1 MYSELFAFTKFI
13 LFFSGCLNLTDRA
26 AGKHKKWIMCPTCR
40 QRTYLENVAFVVE
53 KQSENADKQA
63 DDLTEAAISVQ
74 GSYGTKVSFNL
85 LTYDRSTVVCF
96 KFIVSACLPV
106 CNNLIR
112 KTAVNAWVQQ
122 ELTFCTNHSIRLSC
136 LSLNSWPST

>member
-1 MYSELFAFTKFI
+1 
-13 LFFSGCLNLTDRA
+13 
-26 AGKHKKWIMCPTCR
+26 MCPTCR

-85 LTYDRSTVVCF
+85 LTYDHSTVVCF
-96 KFIVSACLPV
+96 KLIVSVCLPV
-106 CNNLIR
+106 CNNFIR
-112 KTAVNAWVQQ
+112 KATVNACVQQ
-122 ELTFCTNHSIRLSC
+122 QVTFCTNHSMRLSC